1 MRDEDVLE
9 FAPFDHMVVRFIYTR
24 PDDGRDLDIMVYLNN
39 TGTVYDGDAVGYNQL
54 PNAFKVPSNSTL
66 DADAYLWWADD
77 DTGVGNGT
85 NVEGV
90 VLGLDNF
97 VTNEIIVG
105 NEVQVH
111 LRTGW
116 FNNRGTGDV
125 TVELQTYLG
134 GTMSKVGTNI
144 VNTGGTLV
152 GTQSKLVNV
161 VTAPTPEVNQIS
173 GAHSDLVGVV
183 TYNKITK
190 QATLI

>member
-24 PDDGRDLDIMVYLNN
+24 PDDGTDLDLMVYLNG
-39 TGTVYDGDAVGYNQL
+39 TGTIYDGDAVGYNQL
-54 PNAFKVPSNSTL
+54 PNAFKVPSNSTP

-77 DTGVGNGT
+77 DTGAEDGI
-85 NVEGV
+85 NVEAV

-97 VTNEIIVG
+97 VTNETIVG
-105 NEVQVH
+105 DEIQVH
-111 LRTGW
+111 LRAGW
-116 FNNRGTGDV
+116 YIARSSGNV

-134 GTMSKVGTNI
+134 GIMLKDGTDIINI
-144 VNTGGTLV
+144 GGTLV
-152 GTQSKLVNV
+152 GTQSKDVNV
-161 VTAPTPEVNQIS
+161 VTVYGQVT

-190 QATLI
+190 QATLT

>member
-39 TGTVYDGDAVGYNQL
+39 TGTV
-54 PNAFKVPSNSTL
+54 L

-85 NVEGV
+85 NVEAV